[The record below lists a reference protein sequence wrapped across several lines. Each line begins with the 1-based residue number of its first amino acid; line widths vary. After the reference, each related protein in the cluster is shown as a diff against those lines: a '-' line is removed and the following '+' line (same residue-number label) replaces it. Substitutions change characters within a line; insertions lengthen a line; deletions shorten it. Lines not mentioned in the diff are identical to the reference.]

1 MIKKSEPSKNLYI
14 PMPKIYKHK
23 GKIEIWWS
31 LILSWN
37 KGIIPLFFWQSNL
50 IFFNLIYWYS
60 NIS

>member
-37 KGIIPLFFWQSNL
+37 KGTLYYLFSFDNL
-50 IFFNLIYWYS
+50 I
-60 NIS
+60 

>member
-31 LILSWN
+31 LIFSWN
-37 KGIIPLFFWQSNL
+37 KGITSFLLTI
-50 IFFNLIYWYS
+50 
-60 NIS
+60 